1 MFLKIVI
8 LPTFNQC
15 MIGFKALFGRWNVTL
30 TENWL
35 INNLDLWQFF
45 FPNCLEIVTLYVIV
59 EFLWASNMPSAIW
72 CSTFFD
78 VESFSET
85 CIISTTLKPL
95 MSVECQLGMCS
106 CTSSMVRTR
115 LCILRKSGLFCCLRD
130 QAWFLFSTQKP
141 HFNCKRGSGNICQL
155 NMLLYVAYES
165 EDKLI
170 CCNLV
175 MQRFSRNTLVF
186 FFCF

>member
-1 MFLKIVI
+1 
-8 LPTFNQC
+8 
-15 MIGFKALFGRWNVTL
+15 
-30 TENWL
+30 
-35 INNLDLWQFF
+35 
-45 FPNCLEIVTLYVIV
+45 
-59 EFLWASNMPSAIW
+59 MPSTIW

-106 CTSSMVRTR
+106 CTSYMVRTR
-115 LCILRKSGLFCCLRD
+115 LRILRKSGLFCCLRD
-130 QAWFLFSTQKP
+130 KAWFLFSTQKP

-155 NMLLYVAYES
+155 NMLLYVAYDS

-186 FFCF
+186 SFVFNWFTHEEGGGLDNSTEVRGAVQQICFHFVIHLLHSQECICIQLPNNSSWKNILL